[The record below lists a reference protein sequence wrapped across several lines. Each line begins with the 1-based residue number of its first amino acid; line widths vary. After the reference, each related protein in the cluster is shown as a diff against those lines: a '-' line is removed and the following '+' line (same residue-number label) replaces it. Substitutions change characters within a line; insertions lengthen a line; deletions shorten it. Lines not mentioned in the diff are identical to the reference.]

1 MSHIRS
7 KFVTDYVQK
16 RINEA
21 RQEMAIDASKKATV
35 PAMNEQL
42 DQLADRIVRRV
53 LTTLN
58 KRQPGQYQGRPE
70 SSKPGYQGQYADE
83 ILRQSGLYER
93 EWKRLHGGR

>member
-1 MSHIRS
+1 MQS

-35 PAMNEQL
+35 PTMNETQL
-42 DQLADRIVRRV
+42 DQLADRIISRV
-53 LTTLN
+53 LAAS
-58 KRQPGQYQGRPE
+58 GQDTAGRYTGRPE

-83 ILRQSGLYER
+83 LLRQSGIYER
-93 EWKRLHGGR
+93 EWKRLHGNS